1 MNNIHATCVDFLG
14 KGILFV
20 GKSGSGKS
28 DIALRMIMD
37 KGAKLV
43 ADDRVD
49 IYEKDGKIYGKA
61 PKNLFKKIEIRNVG
75 IAVLDNVT
83 DVVEIVLCVE
93 LSTNKDCLERLP
105 QNEYVEFFDVK
116 IPKLSLYPFEM
127 STTNKIIQ
135 KICGKFI

>member
-14 KGILFV
+14 KGILFI
-20 GKSGSGKS
+20 GKSGNGKS
-28 DIALRMIMD
+28 DVALRMIMD

-43 ADDRVD
+43 ADDRVEL
-49 IYEKDGKIYGKA
+49 YKKNGKLYGKA

-75 IAVLDNVT
+75 IAILD
-83 DVVEIVLCVE
+83 DAIECAEIALCVE
-93 LSTNKDCLERLP
+93 LYTNKDNLERLP
-105 QNEYVEFFDVK
+105 NDEHVDFLGIK
-116 IPKLSLYPFEM
+116 IPKLSLHPFEM

>member
-1 MNNIHATCVDFLG
+1 MNNIHATLIDFFG
-14 KGILFV
+14 KGILLV

-28 DIALRMIMD
+28 DVALRMIMD

-49 IYEKDGKIYGKA
+49 VFVENGKLYGKA
-61 PKNLFKKIEIRNVG
+61 PKNLLNKIEIRNVG
-75 IAVLDNVT
+75 VAIFD
-83 DVVEIVLCVE
+83 DVSECVEITLCVE
-93 LSTNKDCLERLP
+93 LTTNKNELERMPENKFIEILGIRIP
-105 QNEYVEFFDVK
+105 Q
-116 IPKLSLYPFEM
+116 ILLYPFEV